1 MTERDHGF
9 GGRGARWL
17 APAALFIA
25 AVAIRALP
33 WRTVFVGD
41 AVLLFDHD
49 AYYHL
54 RRIVWSVVHFPRVLD
69 FDPYLN
75 FPEGARAI
83 WTPCFDWLVALL
95 ALPFAE
101 PQQLGSIERVAVWVP
116 PLLGGATVVALHAL
130 ARRHF
135 DAGTALLAGALLAV
149 LSGHFWY
156 SQLGFVD
163 HHAAEALTAT
173 WLLAATMNLLDR
185 EARAQSLRLA
195 VVVQGLA
202 LAAALL
208 LWPGSLLYAAIAEAG
223 LVAAWL
229 AHAGA
234 ARAIA
239 FARAFAGV
247 QLVALAA
254 LLPLAAAA
262 GPTPFGPWSPLV
274 LSRFQPFAFAALA
287 AIGAACALL
296 WQRRPSLAAT
306 PQLRAACVGV
316 AALAVVAPM
325 LPEILPGAGD
335 AWSWLGRR
343 ESFQAQVAESQ
354 PLLLDASGSAIDI
367 GVAAAR
373 LSWFAFVSPL
383 ALLAAALWA
392 WRRPARASLLL
403 WVAWTAALLVV
414 TLLQRRFFNSFS
426 VCLALLFAWSACAL
440 RGWIARALADR
451 DSARR
456 AATALLAA
464 AVLACLVPV
473 AESYRLPVAAL
484 FDDAARG
491 PVHVAPSLVR
501 RRAMLELAIWMS
513 RRTPATA
520 GWLDPTRRPGYGV
533 LAPWEIGH
541 ILQYVARRPSVVDN
555 FGDDLGE
562 AGFERAR
569 AYFASEE
576 PAASQI
582 LDELGAR
589 YVVAQREPPFLGPVP
604 DERSMFASLYYFDGS
619 ASPAGEG
626 SLASLQVPALER
638 HRLVYESTLQLA
650 VAPDAPAFYK
660 VFEHVAGA
668 RVEGLAPPHTSV
680 EARLGLR
687 TNRGRELVI
696 RTSTR
701 ADAQGRYRLR
711 LPYSNRGEPPS
722 VRTAPA
728 WELACENEQ
737 ATLVVEEVQVR
748 SGGSLAG
755 PRLCLGRDA
764 AEPGA
769 RPAGDAA
776 GLR

>member
-9 GGRGARWL
+9 EGGAARWL
-17 APAALFIA
+17 APAALFVA

-54 RRIVWSVVHFPRVLD
+54 RRIVWSVVHFPHVLD

-101 PQQLGSIERVAVWVP
+101 PQRLGSIERVAVWVP
-116 PLLGGATVVALHAL
+116 PLLGGATVVALHGL

-163 HHAAEALTAT
+163 HHAAEALAST

-185 EARAQSLRLA
+185 EARAQRLGLA

-208 LWPGSLLYAAIAEAG
+208 VWPGSLLTVAIAETG
-223 LVAAWL
+223 LVAALL
-229 AHAGA
+229 ARSEAT
-234 ARAIA
+234 RAIA
-239 FARAFAGV
+239 FARAFTGA

-254 LLPLAAAA
+254 VLPFAAAA
-262 GPTPFGPWSPLV
+262 GPTRFGPWSPLV

-287 AIGAACALL
+287 AIGASCALL
-296 WQRRPSLAAT
+296 WRRRPSLAAL
-306 PQLRAACVGV
+306 PLGRAACVGV
-316 AALAVVAPM
+316 AALVVVASV
-325 LPEILPGAGD
+325 LPEILRGAGD
-335 AWSWLGRR
+335 AWTWLGRR

-354 PLLLDASGSAIDI
+354 PLLLEASGLGI

-373 LSWFAFVSPL
+373 LSWFALASPV
-383 ALLAAALWA
+383 ALLAAAVWA
-392 WRRPARASLLL
+392 WRRSVRAPLLL
-403 WVAWTAALLVV
+403 WVGWTAALLAV

-426 VCLALLFAWSACAL
+426 VCLALLFAWSVCAL
-440 RGWIARALADR
+440 RGRISRALPGR
-451 DSARR
+451 GTARR
-456 AATALLAA
+456 AAHAALAA

-473 AESYRLPVAAL
+473 AGSYRLPVAAL
-484 FDDAARG
+484 FDASARG

-520 GWLDPTRRPGYGV
+520 GWLDPARRPGYGV
-533 LAPWEIGH
+533 LGPWEIGH
-541 ILQYVARRPSVVDN
+541 ILQYVARRPTVVDN

-562 AGFERAR
+562 TGFERAR

-582 LDELGAR
+582 LDALGVR
-589 YVVAQREPPFLGPVP
+589 YVVAQREPPFLGPAP
-604 DERSMFASLYYFDGS
+604 GERSMFASLYYFDGS
-619 ASPAGEG
+619 ASEVGEG
-626 SLASLQVPALER
+626 SPASLRRPALER

-668 RVEGLAPPHTSV
+668 RVEGLAPPHASV

-687 TNRGRELVI
+687 TNRGRELVF
-696 RTSTR
+696 RTSAR
-701 ADAQGRYRLR
+701 ADAAGRYRLR
-711 LPYSNRGEPPS
+711 LPYSNHGAPPS
-722 VRTAPA
+722 VRPAPA
-728 WELACENEQ
+728 WELACEHER
-737 ATLVVEEVQVR
+737 ALLVVEESQLR
-748 SGGSLAG
+748 SGAALAG
-755 PRLCLGRDA
+755 PPLCLGRDA
-764 AEPGA
+764 PGSGA
-769 RPAGDAA
+769 VGADGAT